1 MASVKRYTSE
11 DYDLVCEFVKRAS
24 GIETVNEEI
33 IAHSVLIKNDEE
45 VTGMVSYEK
54 FDGLEKGK
62 FIKRREYLRIEH
74 LDHVHLS
81 PDAIYQILANEPLQQ
96 VQNILFE
103 P

>member
-54 FDGLEKGK
+54 FDGLGIIRY
-62 FIKRREYLRIEH
+62 FIYNHQIN
-74 LDHVHLS
+74 
-81 PDAIYQILANEPLQQ
+81 PDLLGPVPAR
-96 VQNILFE
+96 
-103 P
+103 